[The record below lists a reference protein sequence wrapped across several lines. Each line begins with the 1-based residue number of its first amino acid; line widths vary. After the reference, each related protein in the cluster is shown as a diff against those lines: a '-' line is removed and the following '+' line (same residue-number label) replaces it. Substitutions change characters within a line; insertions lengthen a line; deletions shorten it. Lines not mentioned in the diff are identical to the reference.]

1 MDLALLN
8 NDDPDPALMARYIK
22 GATAFDHL
30 WLLGVRCPSN
40 PDGVRCG
47 CLIKANDYCKY
58 FDAVEKLGLQLGG
71 AISAMIRG
79 MK

>member
-1 MDLALLN
+1 MDLNLL
-8 NDDPDPALMARYIK
+8 NDDPDPALMQRYIK
-22 GATAFDHL
+22 GAQSVDKL
-30 WLLGVRCPSN
+30 YGLGIRCPSN
-40 PDGVRCG
+40 PEGVRCG
-47 CLIKANDYCKY
+47 CLIKTNDYCKY